1 MTQQNAVV
9 FFFSYCHCHHNNRT
23 MRRVF
28 LSLPLSSSFFF
39 ISDFVRQVLHSRF
52 IKFLHCTKLSALFLV
67 YALWQR
73 HFRLGLHGWC
83 SVFELSL
90 LLYARLSR
98 FARISVHSFL
108 LLLLL
113 LFHIDAE
120 QGAFEKMLSH
130 FCT

>member
-1 MTQQNAVV
+1 MTQQNAVA

-28 LSLPLSSSFFF
+28 LSLPLSSFFF

-90 LLYARLSR
+90 LLYARSSR
-98 FARISVHSFL
+98 FARRLVHSFL

-120 QGAFEKMLSH
+120 QGALEKMLSQ

>member
-9 FFFSYCHCHHNNRT
+9 FFF
-23 MRRVF
+23 F
-28 LSLPLSSSFFF
+28 ILSLPSQQQNNEESFSISASFFFFF

-90 LLYARLSR
+90 LLYARSSR
-98 FARISVHSFL
+98 FARRLVHSFL

-120 QGAFEKMLSH
+120 QGALEKMLSH